1 MLFCSIA
8 MQNIQ
13 ILYGGGVQSCLLL
26 LVFDGTLYRQI
37 DGVAMSSSLG
47 PTVSDAFLVYDG
59 KNW

>member
-1 MLFCSIA
+1 

-26 LVFDGTLYRQI
+26 LVFDGTFYRQI

-47 PTVSDAFLVYDG
+47 PTVYDAFLVYDE